1 MTPALLLI
9 VRLTVVLAIGWF
21 VSLCVRRSNPRWT
34 VLTTRAMMAAT
45 VLVPLIGF
53 AGPVWNLPV
62 LPGVESDV
70 PPEFNVDVLPAPERT
85 IVSHG
90 DRPPVPPSIITRS
103 SPSGFDTMVVDS
115 ESAIRM
121 PVEKLRTATPS
132 DVSIAQPTLP
142 TSAERTSQDSWRTVL
157 GITWIAGV
165 ILLLARVLLELFR
178 TMRLIAGSSAATT
191 RIQTVMEAVSLR
203 NVGPVRLSDA
213 VRGPCSAGW
222 MKPRILLPKAWAE
235 TASEHDLRT
244 VIAHELSH
252 VKGQDSLWDLLAR
265 ICQAAWWFH
274 PLVWMLQKRHQLACE
289 HLSDAAAAQV
299 SGGTSSYRSRLA
311 TWALEFNER
320 SRQPTASVLSM
331 ADHSQLDRRLRWL
344 KSNGN
349 ATRLA
354 RGATGAAIIGGLLVL
369 FACTSLSFVRAQT
382 KALDEAPKT
391 EAPFVEKEPLPLE
404 DDSSEKIF
412 EVLVVDEDNE
422 PIPSAE
428 VHASVTKWDGEEDDS
443 LQNREINF
451 RHVERIGETNLTF
464 PRNALAVNLW
474 VRADGFSLV
483 NEHYTLKGTAII
495 KLKRGRVI
503 KVRTVDEA
511 GELVEDAFPILE
523 NPNIRGRE
531 FKPDGSGNHVSPAVS
546 MDRKWLRVV
555 GVSDDNVLQ
564 FSDLID
570 VTAQDAADADGI
582 IHAKLKPGITVR
594 GQLDASVPRPVENGI
609 INLCIAEEA
618 DHRIPVGFRDVG
630 AQWHDSIPIDRQ
642 GLFEIKSLPPGGHL
656 QLYAFPGRHQSRH
669 PSISELRD
677 YLTEHEA
684 GEEDVLEVAKGRQS
698 SILPLLFPL
707 VDDDDDGIVKIKLPC
722 VPTTRV
728 TAKIV
733 SPTGEPLSGATLR
746 FDPNGVFLAGNL
758 FIPGHEWSSSDMVR
772 MMPHERPQWIE
783 NTFHAVQT
791 DENGIAI
798 VDVPGYS
805 RQRFRVEADGYVL
818 PIHPLSPP
826 ESQSR

>member
-252 VKGQDSLWDLLAR
+252 VKGRDSLWDLLAR
-265 ICQAAWWFH
+265 FCQAAWWFH
-274 PLVWMLQKRHQLACE
+274 PLVWMLLKRHQLA
-289 HLSDAAAAQV
+289 
-299 SGGTSSYRSRLA
+299 
-311 TWALEFNER
+311 
-320 SRQPTASVLSM
+320 
-331 ADHSQLDRRLRWL
+331 
-344 KSNGN
+344 
-349 ATRLA
+349 
-354 RGATGAAIIGGLLVL
+354 
-369 FACTSLSFVRAQT
+369 
-382 KALDEAPKT
+382 
-391 EAPFVEKEPLPLE
+391 
-404 DDSSEKIF
+404 
-412 EVLVVDEDNE
+412 
-422 PIPSAE
+422 
-428 VHASVTKWDGEEDDS
+428 
-443 LQNREINF
+443 
-451 RHVERIGETNLTF
+451 
-464 PRNALAVNLW
+464 
-474 VRADGFSLV
+474 
-483 NEHYTLKGTAII
+483 
-495 KLKRGRVI
+495 
-503 KVRTVDEA
+503 
-511 GELVEDAFPILE
+511 
-523 NPNIRGRE
+523 
-531 FKPDGSGNHVSPAVS
+531 
-546 MDRKWLRVV
+546 
-555 GVSDDNVLQ
+555 
-564 FSDLID
+564 
-570 VTAQDAADADGI
+570 
-582 IHAKLKPGITVR
+582 
-594 GQLDASVPRPVENGI
+594 
-609 INLCIAEEA
+609 
-618 DHRIPVGFRDVG
+618 
-630 AQWHDSIPIDRQ
+630 
-642 GLFEIKSLPPGGHL
+642 
-656 QLYAFPGRHQSRH
+656 
-669 PSISELRD
+669 
-677 YLTEHEA
+677 
-684 GEEDVLEVAKGRQS
+684 
-698 SILPLLFPL
+698 
-707 VDDDDDGIVKIKLPC
+707 
-722 VPTTRV
+722 
-728 TAKIV
+728 
-733 SPTGEPLSGATLR
+733 
-746 FDPNGVFLAGNL
+746 
-758 FIPGHEWSSSDMVR
+758 
-772 MMPHERPQWIE
+772 
-783 NTFHAVQT
+783 
-791 DENGIAI
+791 
-798 VDVPGYS
+798 
-805 RQRFRVEADGYVL
+805 
-818 PIHPLSPP
+818 
-826 ESQSR
+826 